1 MPFVLAAGSGLDPEA
16 SAADGNTAEQRRT
29 GWLGT
34 PAGGVAALILVT
46 LALRLVFASALGL
59 GMDESY
65 MVAAGRH
72 LHLSYFDHPP
82 LAWWMAWAA
91 THVLGT
97 DAPWAVRLPFV
108 VTFALSTWLMFRLTG
123 RLFGDHAGLWAAALL
138 NASPV
143 FGVTAASW
151 VLPDGPLLA
160 GLLGAAL
167 CLVHALD
174 APTDAAAWRWW
185 AATGLCAGLA
195 LLAKYSAAFV
205 IGGALLFLLTTP
217 RGRAWLRRP
226 MPWLAGLLAVAAFLP
241 VLVWNARH
249 HWASFAF
256 QGGRAAGGHLR
267 LAGPITSLA
276 GEALFVLPWIWL
288 PMMICALAAL
298 RRGPAEPRGWLLVC
312 LGLPTI
318 ALFTIVSLWNRV
330 LFHWAAPGYLM
341 LFPLLGLLVGRVWRD
356 SRPVRVLLAATA
368 LLVST
373 GVLLVAS
380 EVRYNWLPP
389 VLEYFGSPRD
399 PDLDAVD
406 WTSVRADLARRGL
419 LSRPGLV
426 VAATR
431 WFDAGKLDY
440 ALGGRPPV
448 ICLGN
453 DPREYGLTARLA
465 DHAGADV
472 LIAAPR
478 MTLESIVTNYGAQFD
493 SIVELPPVE
502 LRHAGRPAMS
512 IPLFLGHRLH
522 PPPAA
527 LSDRGSDSGSR
538 RPPA

>member
-1 MPFVLAAGSGLDPEA
+1 MPFVLAGRPGVPADTG
-16 SAADGNTAEQRRT
+16 AAAAQMGGQRRA
-29 GWLGT
+29 GWLRT
-34 PAGGVAALILVT
+34 PAGGVTALILVT

-91 THVLGT
+91 AHLLGT

-108 VTFALSTWLMFRLTG
+108 VTFALSTWLMFRLTE
-123 RLFGDHAGLWAAALL
+123 RLFGAHAGLWAAALM

-160 GLLGAAL
+160 ALLGAAL
-167 CLVHALD
+167 CLTRALD
-174 APTDAAAWRWW
+174 AHDDAAAWRWW
-185 AATGLCAGLA
+185 AGTGLCAGLA

-205 IGGALLFLLTTP
+205 IAGALLYLVTTG

-256 QGGRAAGGHLR
+256 QGGRAAGTHLR
-267 LAGPITSLA
+267 LAGPLTSLA

-288 PMMICALAAL
+288 PLMICALAAL

-312 LGLPTI
+312 LGLPTV
-318 ALFTIVSLWNRV
+318 ALFTVVSLWTRV

-341 LFPLLGLLVGRVWRD
+341 LFPLLGLLVARVWRD

-373 GVLLVAS
+373 GVLVVAS
-380 EVRYNWLPP
+380 EVHYNWLPL
-389 VLEYFGSPRD
+389 VLGHFGPDRN

-419 LSRPGLV
+419 LNRPGLV

-440 ALGGRPPV
+440 ALGGTPPV

-453 DPREYGLTARLA
+453 DPREYGLTAPLA
-465 DHAGADV
+465 DYAGADA

-478 MTLESIVTNYGAQFD
+478 MTLDQVAAMYGDMFD
-493 SIVELPPVE
+493 WIEPLPPVE

-522 PPPAA
+522 TAA
-527 LSDRGSDSGSR
+527 AFSDRGSGSGTR